1 MNDKVMIYFCFLITL
16 YAFFMLN
23 PFSILDYFYSI
34 ITLLSI
40 TLIFYLTFHLKED
53 PTINI
58 KKIILYFFY
67 AIIMFAFVFLCF
79 IILRELTHYY
89 STISFSSV
97 LLLYIIIFSVLYVYY
112 KPNITIDNIEN
123 LKDVIVYL
131 LFFIPCILIDF
142 IKFISKDIQETNK
155 NTFILFIFLVAI
167 ICIYVIYPYL
177 NFGFSDRGIQLIK
190 HKHSLNE
197 SIITYD
203 LEQIQEMIEN
213 NRYFWESN
221 MESYSSISSTE
232 TQNFIHGLNQSFNNI
247 QKFVLNQSLMYKD
260 NLNDLVDKYK
270 DKPDKL
276 KQEIQQKIN
285 QSFYLKFQYYLEII
299 KQKLFISN
307 KPNISLGNIENKLY
321 TYHYGISFWL
331 YLDTNMLNNKENKSS
346 LIMSIG
352 SRPSLYFDHLKKQ
365 LYVEIYDYVDK
376 EKNIQQKRIYKTKNI
391 LYQKWNHVVM
401 NYVNGQFDLFIN
413 NQLVHSQSNVTPYI
427 NKDEELQ
434 VGSIENPDI
443 GGISNMVYYDQP
455 LSLSKINHL
464 YYGKKID

>member
-1 MNDKVMIYFCFLITL
+1 MIYFCFLIAL

-23 PFSILDYFYSI
+23 PFSILNYFYSI
-34 ITLLSI
+34 ITFLSI
-40 TLIFYLTFHLKED
+40 ILIFYLTFHLKED

-58 KKIILYFFY
+58 KTIIIYFFY
-67 AIIMFAFVFLCF
+67 AVIMFAFIFLF
-79 IILRELTHYY
+79 FVILRELTHYY

-112 KPNITIDNIEN
+112 KPNISMDTIEN
-123 LKDVIVYL
+123 LKDVIIYL

-167 ICIYVIYPYL
+167 ICIYIIYPYL
-177 NFGFSDRGIQLIK
+177 SFGFNDRGIQLIK
-190 HKHSLNE
+190 DKHSLNE

-203 LEQIQEMIEN
+203 LEQIQEMIKN
-213 NRYFWESN
+213 NSYFWEYN
-221 MESYSSISSTE
+221 IESYSSISSTE
-232 TQNFIHGLNQSFNNI
+232 TQHFIHGLNQSFNNI
-247 QKFVLNQSLMYKD
+247 QKFALNQTLLYED
-260 NLNDLVDKYK
+260 NLNDLLDKYK
-270 DKPDKL
+270 DEPDKL

-299 KQKLFISN
+299 KQKLFISD
-307 KPNISLGNIENKLY
+307 KASITLGNIEIKLY
-321 TYHYGISFWL
+321 TYHYGISFCL
-331 YLDTNMLNNKENKSS
+331 YLDTNMLNNTENKSS

-352 SRPSLYFDHLKKQ
+352 SRPSLYFDQLKRQ
-365 LYVEIYDYVDK
+365 LYIEIYDYVDK
-376 EKNIQQKRIYKTKNI
+376 ENNIQQKRIYKTKNI

-413 NQLVHSQSNVTPYI
+413 NQLVHSQSNVSPYI
-427 NKDEELQ
+427 NKNEELQ

-464 YYGKKID
+464 YYSKKID

>member
-1 MNDKVMIYFCFLITL
+1 
-16 YAFFMLN
+16 MLN

-67 AIIMFAFVFLCF
+67 AVIMFAFVFLCF

-112 KPNITIDNIEN
+112 KPNISIDSIEN

-142 IKFISKDIQETNK
+142 IKFVSKDIQETNK

-177 NFGFSDRGIQLIK
+177 NFGFNDRGIQLIK

-221 MESYSSISSTE
+221 MESYSSI
-232 TQNFIHGLNQSFNNI
+232 
-247 QKFVLNQSLMYKD
+247 
-260 NLNDLVDKYK
+260 
-270 DKPDKL
+270 
-276 KQEIQQKIN
+276 
-285 QSFYLKFQYYLEII
+285 
-299 KQKLFISN
+299 
-307 KPNISLGNIENKLY
+307 
-321 TYHYGISFWL
+321 
-331 YLDTNMLNNKENKSS
+331 
-346 LIMSIG
+346 
-352 SRPSLYFDHLKKQ
+352 
-365 LYVEIYDYVDK
+365 
-376 EKNIQQKRIYKTKNI
+376 
-391 LYQKWNHVVM
+391 
-401 NYVNGQFDLFIN
+401 
-413 NQLVHSQSNVTPYI
+413 
-427 NKDEELQ
+427 
-434 VGSIENPDI
+434 
-443 GGISNMVYYDQP
+443 
-455 LSLSKINHL
+455 
-464 YYGKKID
+464 

>member
-1 MNDKVMIYFCFLITL
+1 MIYFCFLIAL

-23 PFSILDYFYSI
+23 PFSILNYFYSI
-34 ITLLSI
+34 ITFLSI
-40 TLIFYLTFHLKED
+40 ILIFYLTFHLKED

-58 KKIILYFFY
+58 KTIIIYFFY
-67 AIIMFAFVFLCF
+67 AVIMFAFIFLF
-79 IILRELTHYY
+79 FVILRELTHYY

-112 KPNITIDNIEN
+112 KPNISMDTIEN
-123 LKDVIVYL
+123 LKDVIIYL

-167 ICIYVIYPYL
+167 ICIYIIYPYL
-177 NFGFSDRGIQLIK
+177 SFGFNDRGIQLIK
-190 HKHSLNE
+190 HKPSLNE

-203 LEQIQEMIEN
+203 LEQIQEMIKN
-213 NRYFWESN
+213 NSYFWESN
-221 MESYSSISSTE
+221 IESYSSISSTE
-232 TQNFIHGLNQSFNNI
+232 TQHFIHGLNQSFNNI
-247 QKFVLNQSLMYKD
+247 QKFALNQTLLYED
-260 NLNDLVDKYK
+260 NLNDLLDKYK
-270 DKPDKL
+270 DEPDKL

-299 KQKLFISN
+299 KQKLFISDKASIN
-307 KPNISLGNIENKLY
+307 LGNIENKLY

-331 YLDTNMLNNKENKSS
+331 YLDTNMLNNTENKSS

-352 SRPSLYFDHLKKQ
+352 SRPSLYFDQLKRQ
-365 LYVEIYDYVDK
+365 LYIEIYDYVDK
-376 EKNIQQKRIYKTKNI
+376 ENNIQQKRIYKTKNI

-413 NQLVHSQSNVTPYI
+413 NQLVHSQSNVSPYI
-427 NKDEELQ
+427 NKNEELQ

-455 LSLSKINHL
+455 LSLSKINNL
-464 YYGKKID
+464 YYSKKID

>member
-1 MNDKVMIYFCFLITL
+1 MIYFCFLITL

-23 PFSILDYFYSI
+23 PFSILDYFYTI

-40 TLIFYLTFHLKED
+40 ILIFYLTFYLEED

-58 KKIILYFFY
+58 KNIIIYFFY
-67 AIIMFAFVFLCF
+67 AVVIFVFVFLCF

-97 LLLYIIIFSVLYVYY
+97 LLLYIIVFSVLYVYY
-112 KPNITIDNIEN
+112 KPNITIDTIQN
-123 LKDVIVYL
+123 LRDVIVYL

-142 IKFISKDIQETNK
+142 IKFASKDIQETNK

-177 NFGFSDRGIQLIK
+177 TFTFNDRGIQLIE

-213 NRYFWESN
+213 NRYFWESYI
-221 MESYSSISSTE
+221 ESYSSISSTE
-232 TQNFIHGLNQSFNNI
+232 TQNFVHGLNQSFNNI
-247 QKFVLNQSLMYKD
+247 QKFVLNQRLLYED
-260 NLNDLVDKYK
+260 NLNDLIDKYK
-270 DKPDKL
+270 DEPDKL
-276 KQEIQQKIN
+276 KQEIQEKIN

-299 KQKLFISN
+299 KQKLFISD
-307 KPNISLGNIENKLY
+307 KANISLGNIQNKLY

-331 YLDTNMLNNKENKSS
+331 YLDTNMLNNREDKTS

-352 SRPSLYFDHLKKQ
+352 SRPSLYFHHSKQQ
-365 LYVEIYDYVDK
+365 LYIEVYDYVDK
-376 EKNIQQKRIYKTKNI
+376 EKNIQQKRIYKTRNI
-391 LYQKWNHVVM
+391 LYQKWNHIVM

-413 NQLVHSQSNVTPYI
+413 NQLVHSQSNVSPYI

-443 GGISNMVYYDQP
+443 GGISNMVYYEQP

>member
-1 MNDKVMIYFCFLITL
+1 MIYFCFLIAL

-23 PFSILDYFYSI
+23 PFSILNYFYSI
-34 ITLLSI
+34 ITFLSI
-40 TLIFYLTFHLKED
+40 ILIFYLTFHLKED

-58 KKIILYFFY
+58 KTIIIYFFY
-67 AIIMFAFVFLCF
+67 AVIMFAFIFLF
-79 IILRELTHYY
+79 FVILRELTHYY

-112 KPNITIDNIEN
+112 KPNISMDTIEN
-123 LKDVIVYL
+123 LKDVIIYL

-167 ICIYVIYPYL
+167 ICIYIIYPYL
-177 NFGFSDRGIQLIK
+177 SFGFNDRGIQLIK

-203 LEQIQEMIEN
+203 LEQIQEMIKN
-213 NRYFWESN
+213 NSYFWESN
-221 MESYSSISSTE
+221 IESYSSISSTE
-232 TQNFIHGLNQSFNNI
+232 TQHFIHGLNQSFNNI
-247 QKFVLNQSLMYKD
+247 QKFALNQTLLYED
-260 NLNDLVDKYK
+260 NLNDLLDKYK
-270 DKPDKL
+270 DEPDKL

-299 KQKLFISN
+299 KQKLFISDKASIN
-307 KPNISLGNIENKLY
+307 LGNIENKLY

-331 YLDTNMLNNKENKSS
+331 YLDTNMLNNTENKSS

-352 SRPSLYFDHLKKQ
+352 SRPSLYFDQLKRQ
-365 LYVEIYDYVDK
+365 LYIEIYDYVDK
-376 EKNIQQKRIYKTKNI
+376 ENNIQQKRIYKTKNI

-413 NQLVHSQSNVTPYI
+413 NQLVHSQSNVSPYI
-427 NKDEELQ
+427 NKNEELQ

-455 LSLSKINHL
+455 LSLSKINNL
-464 YYGKKID
+464 YYSKKID